1 MCSRAH
7 RAANPS
13 KFPISAEV
21 KRLYPKIAEYAAKY
35 PTPPKVHLQVY
46 DGCAHVLPILFAFTT
61 PAKYCFRA
69 IADFCRFATGVRPV
83 SPGPSSPTD
92 RPESPL
98 HRSFLGGSLFTSP
111 PEEDGDLL
119 TESRRRASWW
129 GGGKD
134 SLLQRKASRTWK
146 KSDKEKP
153 GSDKESSKGKLV
165 KAKKKRS
172 RGDSKGEEDGGETVE
187 VEGKA
192 EGEGLEKDVKEG
204 SADSAKKVEKE
215 AVRVKVVGKVE
226 MMAGGSL
233 SAGKDKANEVLVMD
247 EQPKTETEDDNA
259 TSLKDAKSLP
269 SLSSSRSTKGS
280 RGSAKPGG
288 KRWSLMLA
296 RKSTPDEVP
305 IPSKKLTDDV
315 AGPRFE
321 AVKEPGERC
330 AGDYPS
336 VYSGAFVSYTPSPKE
351 L

>member
-21 KRLYPKIAEYAAKY
+21 KRLYPKITENAAKY

-69 IADFCRFATGVRPV
+69 IADFCRFTTGA
-83 SPGPSSPTD
+83 PTPPD

-98 HRSFLGGSLFTSP
+98 HKSFLGGSLFTSP

-119 TESRRRASWW
+119 TESRRRGSWW

-134 SLLQRKASRTWK
+134 TLLQRRASRTGK
-146 KSDKEKP
+146 KSDKEKQ
-153 GSDKESSKGKLV
+153 GSDKESSKEKL
-165 KAKKKRS
+165 AKTKTEK
-172 RGDSKGEEDGGETVE
+172 SKGGSKCEGDGGEMVE
-187 VEGKA
+187 VKGKVNSD
-192 EGEGLEKDVKEG
+192 GLEKEVRKG
-204 SADSAKKVEKE
+204 STGSTDKVEKE
-215 AVRVKVVGKVE
+215 DVMMEVVGKVE
-226 MMAGGSL
+226 VVGGGSL
-233 SAGKDKANEVLVMD
+233 PEGKDKASEVPAVD
-247 EQPKTETEDDNA
+247 KQPKAETEDDTA

-288 KRWSLMLA
+288 KRWSLMIP
-296 RKSTPDEVP
+296 RKSTAEELPM
-305 IPSKKLTDDV
+305 PSKKLTDDV

-321 AVKEPGERC
+321 AVKEPTERC
-330 AGDYPS
+330 AGDNPS
-336 VYSGAFVSYTPSPKE
+336 VYKGGFVSYTPSPC
-351 L
+351 LNVS